1 MNESL
6 CVTVILEHKDE
17 YKPIKYQWQWHYTTD
32 STLPEKPLFRLLNFG
47 VLEKDC
53 MNQVSFLLSMHFM
66 LLRYS
71 FEFRPNN
78 HALGTEGSVTV

>member
-1 MNESL
+1 MSINLSNISGWAISEAG
-6 CVTVILEHKDE
+6 
-17 YKPIKYQWQWHYTTD
+17 YTTD

-78 HALGTEGSVTV
+78 HVLGTEGSVTV

>member
-1 MNESL
+1 MSINLSSISGWATFEAG
-6 CVTVILEHKDE
+6 
-17 YKPIKYQWQWHYTTD
+17 YTTD

-53 MNQVSFLLSMHFM
+53 TNQGSFLLSMRFM

-78 HALGTEGSVTV
+78 HALGTEGSVMIIGLSKKGC

>member
-1 MNESL
+1 MSINLSNISGWAIFEAG
-6 CVTVILEHKDE
+6 
-17 YKPIKYQWQWHYTTD
+17 YTAD

-53 MNQVSFLLSMHFM
+53 INQVSFLLSMRFM

-78 HALGTEGSVTV
+78 HVLGTEDSVMIIGVSKKGC

>member
-1 MNESL
+1 MSINLSSISGWATFEAG
-6 CVTVILEHKDE
+6 
-17 YKPIKYQWQWHYTTD
+17 YTTD

-78 HALGTEGSVTV
+78 HALGTEGSVMIIGLSKKGC

>member
-1 MNESL
+1 MSINLSNISGWATFEAG
-6 CVTVILEHKDE
+6 
-17 YKPIKYQWQWHYTTD
+17 YTTD
-32 STLPEKPLFRLLNFG
+32 STLPEKLLFRLLNFG

-53 MNQVSFLLSMHFM
+53 TNQGSFLLNMRFM

-78 HALGTEGSVTV
+78 HTLGTEDSVMIIGLSKKGC

>member
-1 MNESL
+1 MSINLSNISGWPTFEAG
-6 CVTVILEHKDE
+6 
-17 YKPIKYQWQWHYTTD
+17 YTTD

-53 MNQVSFLLSMHFM
+53 MNQGSFLLSMRFM

-78 HALGTEGSVTV
+78 HALGTEGSVMIIGLSKKGY